1 MNWELET
8 RNIFL
13 VIMVWPVSVKF
24 LLEWEDTFTSR
35 QHLFI
40 GENVAVLT
48 VSRSAGRAAGNYS
61 ITAL

>member
-1 MNWELET
+1 
-8 RNIFL
+8 
-13 VIMVWPVSVKF
+13 MVWPVSVKF
-24 LLEWEDTFTSR
+24 LLEWKDTFTSR

-48 VSRSAGRAAGNYS
+48 VSRSAGRAAVNYS